1 MIKNTRTITLILIP
15 TIIISS
21 CVKNPFKRLT
31 DPGSD
36 TTIPV
41 RELQD
46 YNINPEQAK
55 SLQEEYQGT
64 LFYKGVSDKRYVAL
78 TFDDGPDNFY
88 TPRILDILRE
98 KGVKAT
104 FFIVGKQANTFPEVL
119 RQIAQEGHAI
129 GNHTWDHPKL
139 TNLSTVEAVNEIQ
152 LTENEIHRITGLKT
166 KLFRTPYGSINGTII
181 TELQNLGYKVIEWSI
196 YSRDLKGKTKH
207 QILDVVNKEVTP
219 GSIILQHCKAT
230 IPGQLNAAVEALPEM
245 IDLLRSQGYEFVT
258 VDTIIQK

>member
-1 MIKNTRTITLILIP
+1 MNKNIRTITLILI
-15 TIIISS
+15 TTVIISA
-21 CVKNPFKRLT
+21 CVKNPFKRVT
-31 DPGSD
+31 DPSPD

-46 YNINPEQAK
+46 YNTNPEQARA
-55 SLQEEYQGT
+55 LQEEYQGT
-64 LFYKGVSDKRYVAL
+64 LFYKGNSAKRYVAL

-88 TPRILDILRE
+88 TPRILDILRD

-119 RQIAQEGHAI
+119 RRIALEGHGI

-139 TNLSTVEAVNEIQ
+139 PNLSTVELVNEIQ
-152 LTENEIHRITGLKT
+152 LTENEIHRITELKT
-166 KLFRTPYGSINGTII
+166 RLFRTPYGSINGTII
-181 TELQNLGYKVIEWSI
+181 KELQNMGYKVIEWSI
-196 YSRDLKGKTKH
+196 YSRDLKGKTKN
-207 QILDVVNKEVTP
+207 QILDVVKKEVTP
-219 GSIILQHCKAT
+219 GSIILQHCRAT

-245 IDLLRSQGYEFVT
+245 IDQLRSHGYDFVT